1 MSEGRVRFRNNV
13 VVKEM
18 IEWKYGKEL
27 GVMEVGS
34 TSIRCLIGYRSAIY
48 A

>member
-1 MSEGRVRFRNNV
+1 MRFRDNV

-18 IEWKYGKEL
+18 IEWKYGKKL
-27 GVMEVGS
+27 AVMEVGS
-34 TSIRCLIGYRSAIY
+34 TSIRCLIGYWSAIY